1 MISIENITAIKS
13 VATGG
18 SCHDVAMRTVTESH
32 EKDNSALSD
41 LFHHYLTG
49 VLLTLL
55 SEKDE
60 DCAAEVVHAL
70 FRRQHHEKFMPGL
83 HKLGLAQESHAV
95 ACAKYHYLSNHL
107 GGVSVAFVAESE
119 KKAWVRYLPPRWI
132 FDGTA
137 LASVPTKVARA
148 MLHGWHGHNGVS
160 LGNRRLG
167 FVCTGQTMDGFPG
180 LEGYYIEE
188 DYELDPD
195 QRLRFR
201 FGEQC
206 PPIDY
211 GSLPQL
217 SSEEWPRER
226 KAKASRKYSMEYI
239 RNLLPVLSEV
249 LGPLQAQGILYRA
262 GRRIGMQ
269 FSAETQKTL
278 GTNDPIKMLASLFSA
293 QGDRITIVGTRIQQ
307 DGWRLVA
314 GLEEECVPEW
324 MDGLAGL
331 WEGLI
336 AVADSRRRLVLGDRM
351 DLGDNSFTWDLRH
364 VAEPKTF

>member
-1 MISIENITAIKS
+1 MIRS
-13 VATGG
+13 VARSS
-18 SCHDVAMRTVTESH
+18 SCHDVAMRTVPESH
-32 EKDNSALSD
+32 EKDNSALSNV
-41 LFHHYLTG
+41 FHRYLTG

-55 SEKDE
+55 SEKGE
-60 DCAAEVVHAL
+60 DCAAEVVQAL
-70 FRRQHHEKFMPGL
+70 FRRQHHEKFIPGL
-83 HKLGLAQESHAV
+83 RKLGLAQEPHAV

-137 LASVPTKVARA
+137 LASIPTKVARA
-148 MLHGWHGHNGVS
+148 MLHGWHGHNGAS
-160 LGNRRLG
+160 LENRRLG
-167 FVCTGQTMDGFPG
+167 FVCTGQTMDGSPG

-188 DYELDPD
+188 DYELDLD
-195 QRLRFR
+195 QRVRFR

-211 GSLPQL
+211 ELLPQL
-217 SSEEWPRER
+217 SAEEWPSER
-226 KAKASRKYSMEYI
+226 IAKASRKYSMEYV

-269 FSAETQKTL
+269 FSAETQKKL
-278 GTNDPIKMLASLFSA
+278 GTSDPVNMLASLFSA
-293 QGDRITIVGTRIQQ
+293 QGDRITIAGTQIQQ
-307 DGWRLVA
+307 HGWQLMA
-314 GLEEECVPEW
+314 GLEKECVPEW

-336 AVADSRRRLVLGDRM
+336 AVVDSRRRLVLNDRM
-351 DLGDNSFTWDLRH
+351 DLGDSFFAWDLRYT
-364 VAEPKTF
+364 AEPKPF

>member
-1 MISIENITAIKS
+1 MARSS
-13 VATGG
+13 
-18 SCHDVAMRTVTESH
+18 SCHDVAMRTVPESH
-32 EKDNSALSD
+32 EKDNSALSN
-41 LFHHYLTG
+41 LFHRYLTG

-55 SEKDE
+55 SEKGE
-60 DCAAEVVHAL
+60 DCAAEVVQAL
-70 FRRQHHEKFMPGL
+70 FRRQHHEKFIPGL
-83 HKLGLAQESHAV
+83 RKLGLVQEPHAV

-137 LASVPTKVARA
+137 LASIPTKVARA
-148 MLHGWHGHNGVS
+148 MLHGWHGHNGAS
-160 LGNRRLG
+160 LENRRLG
-167 FVCTGQTMDGFPG
+167 FVCTGQTMDGSPG

-188 DYELDPD
+188 DYELDLD
-195 QRLRFR
+195 QRVRFR

-211 GSLPQL
+211 ELLPQL
-217 SSEEWPRER
+217 SAEEWPSER
-226 KAKASRKYSMEYI
+226 IAKASRKYSMEYV

-269 FSAETQKTL
+269 FSAETQKKL
-278 GTNDPIKMLASLFSA
+278 GTTDPVNMLASLFSA
-293 QGDRITIVGTRIQQ
+293 QGDRITIVGAQIQQ
-307 DGWRLVA
+307 HGWQLMA
-314 GLEEECVPEW
+314 GLEKECVPEW

-336 AVADSRRRLVLGDRM
+336 AVVDSRRRLVLNDRM
-351 DLGDNSFTWDLRH
+351 DLGDSFFAWDLRH
-364 VAEPKTF
+364 ATEPKPF